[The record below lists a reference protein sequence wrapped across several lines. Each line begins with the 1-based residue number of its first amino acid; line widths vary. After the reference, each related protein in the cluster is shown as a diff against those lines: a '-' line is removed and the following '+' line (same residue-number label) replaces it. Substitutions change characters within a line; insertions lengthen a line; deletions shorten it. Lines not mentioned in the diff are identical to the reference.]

1 MIDLGYSI
9 IKKKIVAK
17 ERYRYQGYDNAYPYE
32 VDRFAG

>member
-17 ERYRYQGYDNAYPYE
+17 ERYQGYDNAYPYE

>member
-17 ERYRYQGYDNAYPYE
+17 DRYQGYDNAYPYE
-32 VDRFAG
+32 VGRFAG

>member
-9 IKKKIVAK
+9 ITKKIAAK
-17 ERYRYQGYDNAYPYE
+17 KRYQGYDNAYPYE

>member
-17 ERYRYQGYDNAYPYE
+17 ERYQGYDNAYPYG